1 MDEDNAAFLTGICW
15 IEACGLNM
23 NFLLSDYQILTSP
36 TYVLMTGTSINYRRR
51 A

>member
-36 TYVLMTGTSINYRRR
+36 TYVLMTETSINYRRR
-51 A
+51 S